1 MPLTIFNLSTV
12 DHLYIGKDTVI
23 AFAEQPVL
31 ETYNIELAGEDKIKE
46 HLAKPRNWVPQKH
59 ETLPEIPHDTA
70 FLCSPADVP
79 GPRKVQLQDKDIT
92 TDIRQKFGELC
103 DEYGEA
109 FSKNN
114 EDIGR
119 TKLVKM
125 DIDTGDSPL
134 VSSRPYTLPLKH
146 YEWVQREIE
155 SLERAGVITKS
166 MSKWASP
173 IVVVPKKSAPGEPP
187 KRRLCVDF
195 RKVNELQQEVI
206 TAGKTKGQISIHP
219 LPKIDEMYAKLKGA
233 KVYSTI
239 DLRSGYHHIAL
250 GKSSRAKTA
259 FVTPFGKYEFL
270 MVPFG
275 LAQAPAYF
283 QLLMNKVLKGLQF
296 AMTYLDDIII
306 FSQDE
311 SQHLEH
317 LEIVFSRLRE
327 AGLKM
332 KRSKCDFFKSEIHYL
347 GHLISPEGISPLPNK
362 LDSIKHMPAPNSAKE
377 IKQFLG
383 LTGYYRKFVP
393 RFADIS
399 RPLTSLTKKDAK
411 FEWTSACQKSFEL
424 LKEAL
429 CGEPVLKYADTSKPY
444 TLYTDA
450 SKYSWAGVLT
460 QPHAMT
466 VDGKSTTTD
475 HPVAFVSGLFRGSQL
490 NWAALTKEAFAIYM
504 SVKKLSFYL
513 TDAQILLRSDHKPL
527 EKFLL
532 KNTLNS
538 KVNNWAMELEAF
550 NIQFDYIKG
559 SNNILADTLSRLIS
573 IDPDTP
579 TTPEEPEYEFG
590 YAIFE
595 EFPKVTTTTYEV
607 NEVIVGTNTE
617 IFKNDPELQNSLQCN
632 ENPIAP
638 QKLQRLQ
645 QQDSNI
651 EILKRKLRNN
661 RLDKEYYSIDEN
673 ELLTRKVIDG
683 GHEFRAIYLPSV
695 LIFQVLPTA
704 HDDLGHN
711 GFPRTYA
718 AIKRV
723 FFWKGMKEDIRKHC
737 KTCATCQLHKL
748 ENVKFERKIF
758 KPSLQPMDFICMD
771 LIGEFHP
778 PTSRG
783 HRYAL
788 TAVCMLTGFT
798 WCVPLKT
805 KTAEEV
811 AKAYMDH
818 IYCNFGGSIKILTDN
833 GTEFKNKLF
842 KEVVSKLGTEFSI
855 HSPPYRPQSN
865 GKIEGFHGFLKTC
878 IGKHINYRLEWDK
891 LTPMATACYN
901 FFPNCSARESAFF
914 IMFGR
919 DPINKLN
926 MLLHAARCYFHDDN
940 GFPNLE
946 ALKNMW

>member
-1 MPLTIFNLSTV
+1 MELPDTTSGVPLVLARSVKIRPGGNLEVPLECTRQLTDQMDIRIDTGFHHKNPNIYIPPCCINNPNNKHNPRYMPLTIFNLSTV

-23 AFAEQPVL
+23 TFAEQPVL
-31 ETYNIELAGEDKIKE
+31 ETYNIELASEDKIKD

-59 ETLPEIPHDTA
+59 ETLPEIPHNTA

-79 GPRKVQLQDKDIT
+79 GPRKVKLQDKDIT
-92 TDIRQKFGELC
+92 TDIRQKCEELC

-173 IVVVPKKSAPGEPP
+173 IVIVPKKSAPGEPP

-195 RKVNELQQEVI
+195 RKVNELQQGVI

-219 LPKIDEMYAKLKGA
+219 LLKIDEMYAKLKGA
-233 KVYSTI
+233 KVFPTI
-239 DLRSGYHHIAL
+239 DLRSGCHHIAL

-283 QLLMNKVLKGLQF
+283 QLLMNKVLKGLKF

-306 FSQDE
+306 FSQDK

-317 LEIVFSRLRE
+317 LEIIFSCLQE

-332 KRSKCDFFKSEIHYL
+332 KHSKCDFFKSEIHYL

-362 LDSIKHMPAPNSAKE
+362 LDSIKHMPVPNSTKE

-399 RPLTSLTKKDAK
+399 RPLTTLTKKDAK
-411 FEWTSACQKSFEL
+411 FEWTLACQKSFEL

-429 CGEPVLKYADTSKPY
+429 CGEPVLKYADTSKRY

-450 SKYSWAGVLT
+450 NKYGWAGVLT
-460 QPHAMT
+460 QPHTMT
-466 VDGKSTTTD
+466 IDGKSTTTD
-475 HPVAFVSGLFRGSQL
+475 HPVAFVSELFRGSQL

-504 SVKKLSFYL
+504 SIKKLSFYL

-532 KNTLNS
+532 KNMLNS
-538 KVNNWAMELEAF
+538 EVNNWAMELEAF

-559 SNNILADTLSRLIS
+559 SSNILADTLSRLIA
-573 IDPDTP
+573 IDPDTT
-579 TTPEEPEYEFG
+579 TTPEEPGYEFG

-595 EFPKVTTTTYEV
+595 EFLKVRTKTYEV
-607 NEVIVGTNTE
+607 NEVIVGMDTE
-617 IFKNDPELQNSLQCN
+617 IFKNDPELQNSLQCI

-638 QKLQRLQ
+638 QRLKKLQ
-645 QQDSNI
+645 QQDTNI
-651 EILKRKLRNN
+651 EILKRKLQNN
-661 RLDKEYYSIDEN
+661 RLDKEYYSLDEN

-683 GHEFRAIYLPSV
+683 GHEFHAIYLPSV
-695 LIFQVLPTA
+695 LIFQVLRTA

-718 AIKRV
+718 A
-723 FFWKGMKEDIRKHC
+723 
-737 KTCATCQLHKL
+737 
-748 ENVKFERKIF
+748 
-758 KPSLQPMDFICMD
+758 
-771 LIGEFHP
+771 
-778 PTSRG
+778 
-783 HRYAL
+783 
-788 TAVCMLTGFT
+788 
-798 WCVPLKT
+798 LK
-805 KTAEEV
+805 
-811 AKAYMDH
+811 
-818 IYCNFGGSIKILTDN
+818 
-833 GTEFKNKLF
+833 
-842 KEVVSKLGTEFSI
+842 
-855 HSPPYRPQSN
+855 
-865 GKIEGFHGFLKTC
+865 
-878 IGKHINYRLEWDK
+878 
-891 LTPMATACYN
+891 
-901 FFPNCSARESAFF
+901 
-914 IMFGR
+914 
-919 DPINKLN
+919 
-926 MLLHAARCYFHDDN
+926 
-940 GFPNLE
+940 
-946 ALKNMW
+946 

>member
-1 MPLTIFNLSTV
+1 
-12 DHLYIGKDTVI
+12 
-23 AFAEQPVL
+23 
-31 ETYNIELAGEDKIKE
+31 
-46 HLAKPRNWVPQKH
+46 
-59 ETLPEIPHDTA
+59 
-70 FLCSPADVP
+70 
-79 GPRKVQLQDKDIT
+79 
-92 TDIRQKFGELC
+92 
-103 DEYGEA
+103 
-109 FSKNN
+109 
-114 EDIGR
+114 
-119 TKLVKM
+119 
-125 DIDTGDSPL
+125 
-134 VSSRPYTLPLKH
+134 
-146 YEWVQREIE
+146 
-155 SLERAGVITKS
+155 
-166 MSKWASP
+166 
-173 IVVVPKKSAPGEPP
+173 
-187 KRRLCVDF
+187 
-195 RKVNELQQEVI
+195 
-206 TAGKTKGQISIHP
+206 
-219 LPKIDEMYAKLKGA
+219 MYAKLKGA
-233 KVYSTI
+233 KVFSTI

-283 QLLMNKVLKGLQF
+283 QLLMNKVLKGLKF

-311 SQHLEH
+311 TQHLEH
-317 LEIVFSRLRE
+317 LEIVFSHLRE

-362 LDSIKHMPAPNSAKE
+362 LDSIKHMPVPNSAKE

-399 RPLTSLTKKDAK
+399 RPLTTLTKKDAK
-411 FEWTSACQKSFEL
+411 FEWTSACQQSFEL

-450 SKYSWAGVLT
+450 SKYGWAGVLT
-460 QPHAMT
+460 QPHIMT
-466 VDGKSTTTD
+466 IDGKSTTTD
-475 HPVAFVSGLFRGSQL
+475 HPAAFVSGLFRGSQL
-490 NWAALTKEAFAIYM
+490 NWAALTKEVFAIYM
-504 SVKKLSFYL
+504 SIKKLLFYL
-513 TDAQILLRSDHKPL
+513 TDVQILLRSDHKPL

-559 SNNILADTLSRLIS
+559 SSNILADTLSHLIA

-579 TTPEEPEYEFG
+579 TMPEEPGYEFG

-595 EFPKVTTTTYEV
+595 EFPKVTTKTYEV
-607 NEVIVGTNTE
+607 NEVIVGTDTE
-617 IFKNDPELQNSLQCN
+617 IFKNDPELQNSLQCI

-638 QKLQRLQ
+638 QRLKKLQ
-645 QQDSNI
+645 QQDTNI

-661 RLDKEYYSIDEN
+661 RLDKEYYSLDEN

-695 LIFQVLPTA
+695 LIFQVLRTA

-718 AIKRV
+718 ALKRV
-723 FFWKGMKEDIRKHC
+723 FFWKGMKEDISKHC

-748 ENVKFERKIF
+748 ENMKFKRKIF

-778 PTSRG
+778 STSRG
-783 HRYAL
+783 HHYAL

-811 AKAYMDH
+811 TKAYMDH
-818 IYCNFGGSIKILTDN
+818 IYCSFGGSIKILTDN

-842 KEVVSKLGTEFSI
+842 KEVVSKLGMEFSI

-865 GKIEGFHGFLKTC
+865 GEIEGFHRFLKTC
-878 IGKHINYRLEWDK
+878 IGKHINYGLEWDE

-914 IMFGR
+914 VMFGR

-926 MLLHAARCYFHDDN
+926 MLLHAARRYFHDDN
-940 GFPNLE
+940 GLPNLE
-946 ALKNMW
+946 ALKNIYQVVAQQLLNSRERYVKKHHNQQRSESPVQAGDLILIKDNTAKSFEPLYKGNYRVVKVHGNNVEIRDYRGNISMVHVTNMSVTRL